1 MRNRRFQAHRILF
14 PEWGLVGP
22 KNPGIIIT
30 ILNGFS
36 SQSTRFT
43 GQIAGVSLVPETC
56 IHLFK
61 HIRIHIFIDIWLYIS
76 ILYMVLP
83 VLIFTH
89 IYSYKYIEL
98 IYIDIYIHYSYIC
111 IYIYIECFM
120 YSWICT
126 VLYRCTYNKYIYNYP
141 SRHSFVF
148 GHLSKLLWFQILNH
162 EFPLRLLWFKSNNS
176 QYTQVKI

>member
-1 MRNRRFQAHRILF
+1 M
-14 PEWGLVGP
+14 GP

-98 IYIDIYIHYSYIC
+98 IYI
-111 IYIYIECFM
+111 YIY
-120 YSWICT
+120 T
-126 VLYRCTYNKYIYNYP
+126 L
-141 SRHSFVF
+141 
-148 GHLSKLLWFQILNH
+148 
-162 EFPLRLLWFKSNNS
+162 
-176 QYTQVKI
+176 